1 MISTTLVGLGAD
13 AEGKDAEMRMRMN
26 KMMTMMNMMNQDSDE
41 EEEELSGL
49 PLFSLALYSIS
60 LSRCKSSGARQTP
73 RFAVS

>member
-1 MISTTLVGLGAD
+1 
-13 AEGKDAEMRMRMN
+13 
-26 KMMTMMNMMNQDSDE
+26 MMTMMNMMNQDSDEE